1 MNSNIGLSKTR
12 VKHNAEMEEFK
23 NSLGSKQPR
32 MEFQNESL
40 TSFSKKKVC
49 QENVSVHAAAFN
61 QNARAHGYS
70 IKN

>member
-1 MNSNIGLSKTR
+1 
-12 VKHNAEMEEFK
+12 
-23 NSLGSKQPR
+23 

-40 TSFSKKKVC
+40 ISRTSFSKKKVC

-61 QNARAHGYS
+61 QNTRAHGYS

>member
-1 MNSNIGLSKTR
+1 MLSKSR

-23 NSLGSKQPR
+23 NSLSHKQAK

-40 TSFSKKKVC
+40 ISRTSFSKKKVC

-61 QNARAHGYS
+61 QNTRAHGYS